1 MSCPAGW
8 TYSKMYRDSLQASQQ
23 QCSRVSLQPWLL
35 ESFHCQPGWFGKFS
49 FDSDVWESSLYP
61 SVPSAVWLGGT
72 SQGGTPI
79 YPFLHARTLF
89 GCSCAVQATS
99 DMHPRLAETRRGLL
113 KSQKLCWFT
122 LMGVTDGCFHP
133 CLFSRAGPNLQ
144 TNIGPVFILFGKAA
158 WIDHVGC
165 WSHICQ
171 IKRAHTGASH
181 CRRVQMQS
189 EEWSPRAVADHNSLG
204 TAHSRRPHIIVS
216 ICTLYYWA
224 ARLFKQRSVW
234 EENGCEMV
242 VPSVIPHDCWAEAI
256 SLIIRMCS
264 FVVFCFRLQGCLT
277 AWCLCHVLRSP
288 HPMTTVTLFR
298 QAGEDRDEILHYVE
312 QYREF

>member
-8 TYSKMYRDSLQASQQ
+8 AYSKMYRDSLQASQQ
-23 QCSRVSLQPWLL
+23 QCSRISFQPRLL

-49 FDSDVWESSLYP
+49 FGSDVWESSLYP
-61 SVPSAVWLGGT
+61 SVPSTVWLGGT

-79 YPFLHARTLF
+79 YPFLHARILF
-89 GCSCAVQATS
+89 GCSCAVQATC
-99 DMHPRLAETRRGLL
+99 DLHPRLAEARRGLL

-144 TNIGPVFILFGKAA
+144 TNIGPVFILFGKGV

-181 CRRVQMQS
+181 CGRVQMQS
-189 EEWSPRAVADHNSLG
+189 EEWSPREELEQTTIPSELHTAGGHTSLFPFAPFITEQPDYLNKG
-204 TAHSRRPHIIVS
+204 VIEKKTDVKWLCHQLFPTTVE
-216 ICTLYYWA
+216 L
-224 ARLFKQRSVW
+224 RLFPLSSACV
-234 EENGCEMV
+234 
-242 VPSVIPHDCWAEAI
+242 H
-256 SLIIRMCS
+256 LLS
-264 FVVFCFRLQGCLT
+264 FVSDCKGVLLPDVCVVFYSVHIQWQLSHCSGKPGRT
-277 AWCLCHVLRSP
+277 ETKYYI
-288 HPMTTVTLFR
+288 M
-298 QAGEDRDEILHYVE
+298 
-312 QYREF
+312 